1 MQNAKR
7 PVIFQPFTSLAQR
20 RVEVSIFPRLPEL
33 QRTVQPGRYAP
44 PCASTNVYEEWVSMT
59 LPDVPSECSVRTT
72 SHTFASAAGASSDGK
87 SPAKTAPNRM
97 SKQPPYASLSRRM
110 QFLVYGISTRL
121 PRPTGPNSTPRRSAG
136 PKQLPSP
143 LAVCTRVRL
152 HAPKTV
158 RQKSQYNYKP
168 QQSQACPFHI
178 EPPWF
183 APRSAKHAYRRSS

>member
-1 MQNAKR
+1 MFR
-7 PVIFQPFTSLAQR
+7 PS
-20 RVEVSIFPRLPEL
+20 
-33 QRTVQPGRYAP
+33 
-44 PCASTNVYEEWVSMT
+44 
-59 LPDVPSECSVRTT
+59 VPSGQQATL
-72 SHTFASAAGASSDGK
+72 SHLLPALHQTEK

-178 EPPWF
+178 EPPCLHLAAQNTHTAALPEKIIVLPGPGHKSPRVK
-183 APRSAKHAYRRSS
+183 APSRSVKTGNCVSPSDVFSFCA